1 MRKILREALEVYVV
15 EELGPYVVEK
25 SGSRRSS
32 VERREEILKVALS
45 VLAER
50 GYRGASM
57 LEIAERAQA
66 SKETLY
72 AWFGDKRGLL
82 EELVRWQAERVD
94 AALVPSLERDTDDP
108 LVVLRTFA
116 VELQSLLLGERA
128 VVINRA
134 AIAEVPSDPTFAQ
147 ILAAKGRDTVVPKL
161 VRYLE
166 GQRERGRLEFE
177 DAGIAVD
184 ALIGLAIGDQQV
196 RRLLGV
202 LPIPKEEQIESRA
215 ERTVEQF
222 LTLFGR
228 DSSTP

>member
-72 AWFGDKRGLL
+72 AWFRDKRGLF

-116 VELQSLLLGERA
+116 VELQSLLLER
-128 VVINRA
+128 VMNL
-134 AIAEVPSDPTFAQ
+134 AEEPHSKAGCSVSSVH
-147 ILAAKGRDTVVPKL
+147 RRSL
-161 VRYLE
+161 VSRIRKRFQSE
-166 GQRERGRLEFE
+166 FITASRRERCSDKPGRYRR
-177 DAGIAVD
+177 G
-184 ALIGLAIGDQQV
+184 ALGSDVGTDPGRQRKGHRCPEA
-196 RRLLGV
+196 RA
-202 LPIPKEEQIESRA
+202 LP
-215 ERTVEQF
+215 
-222 LTLFGR
+222 
-228 DSSTP
+228 